1 MCVREVV
8 TCQLCSLYSSTTANT
23 SNHQNSTSGIL
34 YTHTPVHTHAWWCA
48 HTNAHTC
55 MCAHA
60 HARAHIHSHSWSH
73 TQCACT
79 HTHTLYLWHTHTQS
93 ECIADTVCRVS
104 RRKFHSEDPNAVH
117 PVFITWQKRYVLKQT
132 VDPLGV
138 HQSHSSEDVNSS
150 SSCLRVGWGVL
161 LSGLCAELLMV

>member
-1 MCVREVV
+1 MMCTHKRTHMHVR
-8 TCQLCSLYSSTTANT
+8 TCTCTCAHTLTLM
-23 SNHQNSTSGIL
+23 I
-34 YTHTPVHTHAWWCA
+34 THTMCVHTH
-48 HTNAHTC
+48 T
-55 MCAHA
+55 
-60 HARAHIHSHSWSH
+60 HSLPL
-73 TQCACT
+73 T
-79 HTHTLYLWHTHTQS
+79 HTHTHTQS